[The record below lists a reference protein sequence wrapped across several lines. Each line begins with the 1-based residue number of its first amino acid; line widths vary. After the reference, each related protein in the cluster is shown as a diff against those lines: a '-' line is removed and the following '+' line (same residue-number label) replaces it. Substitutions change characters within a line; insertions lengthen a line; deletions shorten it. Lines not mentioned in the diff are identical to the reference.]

1 MEHPAFSR
9 ILSEP
14 RSVRWIWFVYLLLY
28 AIAIPWYWP
37 EGYVGPIVMGFPLW
51 VAVTLSA
58 IVALACWTV
67 FVIYHFWQTVE
78 DGED

>member
-37 EGYVGPIVMGFPLW
+37 EGYVGPIVMGLPLW
-51 VAVTLSA
+51 VAVTLLA
-58 IVALACWTV
+58 VVALACWTV
-67 FVIYHFWQTVE
+67 FVIYYFWQTVE
-78 DGED
+78 EEED

>member
-28 AIAIPWYWP
+28 AIATVVLARRLCWP
-37 EGYVGPIVMGFPLW
+37 DRNGFSPMGGRHVIGYCCLGVLDSICH
-51 VAVTLSA
+51 LSL
-58 IVALACWTV
+58 LANR
-67 FVIYHFWQTVE
+67 
-78 DGED
+78 